1 MDNRIYQIIIFTM
14 VLVIVGCA
22 SIALWKPQVAQPV
35 VPVLQ
40 PSAVPDLQNDVS
52 LQRQCAELFKTI
64 LAIQDNREQFRTQL
78 GSIQEAFNNEQIGQQ
93 KMSLARRVWL
103 RNENALASEAATLYS
118 QGRGMGCFQRVSQ

>member
-1 MDNRIYQIIIFTM
+1 MDNRIYQMIIFTM

-22 SIALWKPQVAQPV
+22 SIALWKPQVTQSV
-35 VPVLQ
+35 VPAQV
-40 PSAVPDLQNDVS
+40 SGAPDLQNDAS

-64 LAIQDNREQFRTQL
+64 LAIQDNREQFRTEL

-118 QGRGMGCFQRVSQ
+118 QGREKGCFQRVSQ